1 MPNANTAVG
10 FQNAEPT
17 NKTWVDGPGGSRRF
31 GGLSGGDSVLDV
43 GCGTGSLQLTLLR
56 SLLCG
61 RRGLPSTAPPETPED
76 HAIRMEGERSTRA
89 SDAGAFRSHSI
100 PRMRARRIL

>member
-43 GCGTGSLQLTLLR
+43 GCGTGSLQLTLPEIATLR
-56 SLLCG
+56 TSRAAFDGTTRDARGSRDPHGG
-61 RRGLPSTAPPETPED
+61 RAKHQG
-76 HAIRMEGERSTRA
+76 I
-89 SDAGAFRSHSI
+89 
-100 PRMRARRIL
+100 